1 MMQKFVRK
9 GLVVLMGSMLLSAA
23 WADNLT
29 VSAAASLKEAFN
41 DINQQFEKKHP
52 EHKVSFNFAA
62 SGSLLQQISNGAP
75 VDVFASADLTTMQQ
89 AKEKGLLLGEPKN
102 FVKNALVAI
111 VPKESTLKL
120 ASLNDLQENTVR
132 RIAVGNAS
140 SVPAGRYTMAALE
153 KAQLDEKLKDKM
165 ILTQN
170 VRQALEYVAS
180 SNVDVGFVYKT
191 DSTVLADRVKVV
203 FEVPLDS
210 PVIYPIAAI
219 KSTKVPVAA
228 QQFIDYVL
236 SSDGQTV
243 LAKYGFSRP

>member
-1 MMQKFVRK
+1 MNKLMKK
-9 GLVVLMGSMLLSAA
+9 SLVALIAA
-23 WADNLT
+23 TAFNSVWADNLT

-41 DINQQFEKKHP
+41 EINQHFEKKHP

-89 AKEKGLLLGEPKN
+89 AKEKNLLLGEPKN

-111 VPKESTLKL
+111 VPTDSKANLKTL
-120 ASLNDLQENTVR
+120 ADLQGADIK

-140 SVPAGRYTMAALE
+140 SVPAGRYTMGAL
-153 KAQLDEKLKDKM
+153 KKDGLDEKLKDKI

-180 SNVDVGFVYKT
+180 ANVDVGFVYKT

-203 FEVPLDS
+203 FEVPLDN
-210 PVIYPIAAI
+210 PVIYPIAVI
-219 KSTKVPVAA
+219 KDSKAPAA
-228 QQFIDYVL
+228 AGQFVDYVL
-236 SSDGQTV
+236 SADGQAV

>member
-1 MMQKFVRK
+1 MNKFVMK
-9 GLVVLMGSMLLSAA
+9 SMVALFATVAFGSVM
-23 WADNLT
+23 ADNLT

-89 AKEKGLLLGEPKN
+89 AKDKNLLLGDAKH

-111 VPKESTLKL
+111 VPKDSTLQISGLSDLESTKIK
-120 ASLNDLQENTVR
+120 

-140 SVPAGRYTMAALE
+140 SVPAGRYTMSAL
-153 KAQLDEKLKDKM
+153 KKDNLDEKLKDKI

-203 FEVPLDS
+203 FEVPLDN
-210 PVIYPIAAI
+210 PVIYPIAVI
-219 KSTKVPVAA
+219 KDSKAPGAA
-228 QQFIDYVL
+228 QQFVDYVL
-236 SSDGQTV
+236 SADGQAV

>member
-1 MMQKFVRK
+1 MHKLAMKS
-9 GLVVLMGSMLLSAA
+9 LVALLATVAFSST
-23 WADNLT
+23 WADNIT

-41 DINQQFEKKHP
+41 DVNQQFEKKYP

-89 AKEKGLLLGEPKN
+89 AKDKGLLLGEQKN

-111 VPKESTLKL
+111 VPSDSKLDIKGLADLESSAVK
-120 ASLNDLQENTVR
+120 
-132 RIAVGNAS
+132 RIAVGNAA
-140 SVPAGRYTMAALE
+140 SVPAGRYTMTAL
-153 KAQLDEKLKDKM
+153 KKDNLDEKLKDKI

-191 DSTVLADRVKVV
+191 DSTILADRVKVV
-203 FEVPLDS
+203 FEVALDN
-210 PVIYPIAAI
+210 PVIYPIAVI
-219 KSTKVPVAA
+219 KDSKVPAAA
-228 QQFIDYVL
+228 QQFIDFVL
-236 SSDGQTV
+236 SSDGQAV

>member
-1 MMQKFVRK
+1 MNK
-9 GLVVLMGSMLLSAA
+9 LVTKSLVALIATAAFSSA

-41 DINQQFEKKHP
+41 DINVQFEKKHP

-89 AKEKGLLLGEPKN
+89 AKDKGLLLGESKN

-111 VPKESTLKL
+111 VPTDSKVTIKN
-120 ASLNDLQENTVR
+120 LNDLEGAAIK
-132 RIAVGNAS
+132 RIAIGNES
-140 SVPAGRYTMAALE
+140 SVPAGRYTMAALK
-153 KAQLDEKLKDKM
+153 KASLDEKIKDKV

-203 FEVPLDS
+203 FEVPLEN
-210 PVIYPIAAI
+210 PVIYPIAVI
-219 KSTKVPVAA
+219 KDSKAPAAA
-228 QQFIDYVL
+228 QQFVDYVL
-236 SSDGQTV
+236 SSDGQAV

>member
-1 MMQKFVRK
+1 MNK
-9 GLVVLMGSMLLSAA
+9 LVLKSLAA
-23 WADNLT
+23 LIAAVTLNVASADNVT

-41 DINQQFEKKHP
+41 DINVLFEKKHP
-52 EHKVSFNFAA
+52 EHKVSFNYAA

-89 AKEKGLLLGEPKN
+89 AKEKGLLLGESKN

-111 VPKESTLKL
+111 VPTDSKLTLKSL
-120 ASLNDLQENTVR
+120 ADLDSSAIK
-132 RIAVGNAS
+132 RIAIGNAA
-140 SVPAGRYTMAALE
+140 SVPAGRYTMGALKKE
-153 KAQLDEKLKDKM
+153 QLDEKIKDKV

-191 DSTVLADRVKVV
+191 DATVLADRVKVV
-203 FEVPLDS
+203 FEVPLEN
-210 PVIYPIAAI
+210 PVIYPIAVI
-219 KSTKVPVAA
+219 KDSKSPKAA
-228 QQFIDYVL
+228 QQFVDYIL
-236 SSDGQTV
+236 SNDGQAV